1 MRIIKHVKTR
11 GNLAA
16 AGLFLPVPATTGGN
30 TMSLS
35 QDILFE
41 AQPYLI
47 ANEKHPFVQGII
59 KGELSPEQLRY
70 YDEQDIA
77 FEYNEVAV
85 INALI
90 NHSTTTDQALLFHK
104 RQDMQ
109 LHMLDDWLKREP
121 ESMPHDWQSLKQNTI
136 QPINQLYRQH
146 MASTIQTHSV
156 LQILPSFAA
165 GEWMYVELG
174 KFVATQTR
182 VKEEPFQS
190 FLSMSGDDFLGPNG
204 YIQQFFDIIDHEA
217 ESATPRE
224 QEQAKQTFLKSCLLE
239 WYFWDAAYKLITW
252 DDWKDLALK
261 GNGGPTL

>member
-1 MRIIKHVKTR
+1 
-11 GNLAA
+11 
-16 AGLFLPVPATTGGN
+16 
-30 TMSLS
+30 MSLS

-59 KGELSPEQLRY
+59 KGQLLPDQLRY

-90 NHSTTTDQALLFHK
+90 NYSTTTDQVLLFHK

-121 ESMPHDWQSLKQNTI
+121 KSMPHDWESLKQTPI
-136 QPINQLYRQH
+136 QPINQMYRQH
-146 MASTIQTHSV
+146 MAATIQTHSV

-174 KFVATQTR
+174 KFVATQIR

-190 FLSMSGDDFLGPNG
+190 FLSMSGDDFLGPKG

-217 ESATPRE
+217 ESASPRE

-239 WYFWDAAYKLITW
+239 WYFWDAAYKQITW
-252 DDWKDLALK
+252 DDWKKNAL
-261 GNGGPTL
+261 GGKDGVKLS